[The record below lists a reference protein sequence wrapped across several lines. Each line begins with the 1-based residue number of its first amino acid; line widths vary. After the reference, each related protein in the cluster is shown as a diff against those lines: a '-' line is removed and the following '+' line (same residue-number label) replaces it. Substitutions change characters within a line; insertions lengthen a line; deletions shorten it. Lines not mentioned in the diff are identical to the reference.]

1 VIGVKEVAKDGC
13 DLGESWVHPEVL
25 SAEVAVKNA
34 VHLGAVGV
42 ELRVVAHNVSA
53 AVQSQLVSLQPLLA
67 KVKMKFLEQLG
78 AELPVVGVDEAAVA
92 REAVRQPVDDSGDVG
107 GGQVHAH
114 VARSG
119 QNLLGHDVEVVSWG
133 ALLVDDR
140 HGGGVV
146 GAVQHALA
154 PPVVAVL
161 SQPDECGG
169 QLPKVGG
176 LVGWL
181 LARWEEMDVTLVT
194 VPDASSSFVSVTCV
208 NRNA

>member
-1 VIGVKEVAKDGC
+1 MRSFQSSVSTRRRWRERRSASPLMTPGMWVAARSTPMWRAVAKI
-13 DLGESWVHPEVL
+13 S
-25 SAEVAVKNA
+25 SATM
-34 VHLGAVGV
+34 
-42 ELRVVAHNVSA
+42 LRSSVS
-53 AVQSQLVSLQPLLA
+53 
-67 KVKMKFLEQLG
+67 
-78 AELPVVGVDEAAVA
+78 
-92 REAVRQPVDDSGDVG
+92 R
-107 GGQVHAH
+107 
-114 VARSG
+114 
-119 QNLLGHDVEVVSWG
+119 G

-176 LVGWL
+176 LVGGL
-181 LARWEEMDVTLVT
+181 LARWEEVDVTLVT